1 LWPPWSRAIIGAV
14 KADTHRVSELGEF
27 ALIARLQQELGDQH
41 EAVAMQAAGSRLVL
55 GIGDDA
61 AVWVSAT
68 PAQIATTD
76 TLVEGVHFPHGVP
89 WSDLGWKSL
98 AINVSDVAA
107 LGGTP
112 EYALITLAL
121 PGEFPVRDALDFYRG
136 LAEAGRHFGVVVA
149 GGDMVRAP
157 QFIVTVALTGRP
169 SLAGDGTPLLLRRDA
184 ARAGDAIAV
193 SGCLGDSAGGL
204 RLLTSSLAC
213 PPETAQHLS
222 RAHLRPEPPVELGRA
237 AVAVGLRCAIDVSD
251 GLAQD
256 LGHVCEMSGL
266 GAVVHTDRLPISEH
280 LQRAF
285 PEEATALAA
294 AGGEDYELLL
304 TGPVRAL
311 EELGRRVKVPL
322 TIIGE
327 MVAEEPHRPRF
338 LDSRGREI
346 ALADAGWD
354 HFAVR
359 GH

>member
-1 LWPPWSRAIIGAV
+1 MAAQP
-14 KADTHRVSELGEF
+14 AD
-27 ALIARLQQELGDQH
+27 
-41 EAVAMQAAGSRLVL
+41 SRLVL

-61 AVWVSAT
+61 AVWVSPT

-76 TLVEGVHFPHGVP
+76 TLVEGVHFLPGVP

-112 EYALITLAL
+112 QYALITLAL
-121 PGEFPVRDALDFYRG
+121 PGEFLVGDVLDFYRG

-169 SLAGDGTPLLLRRDA
+169 SLADDGTPLLLRRDA
-184 ARAGDAIAV
+184 ARPGDAIAV
-193 SGCLGDSAGGL
+193 SGYLGDSAAGL
-204 RLLTSSLAC
+204 RLLTGSVDC
-213 PPETAQHLS
+213 PPQAAEHLR
-222 RAHLRPEPPVELGRA
+222 RAHLRPDPPIDLGRA
-237 AVAVGLRCAIDVSD
+237 AVAAGVRCAIDVSD

-256 LGHVCEMSGL
+256 LGHICEMSGL
-266 GAVVHTDRLPISEH
+266 GAVVHADRLPISEH
-280 LQRAF
+280 LRRAF
-285 PEEATALAA
+285 PEEATTLAS

-304 TGPVRAL
+304 TGPAGTL
-311 EELGRRVKVPL
+311 EELGRLTSVPL
-322 TIIGE
+322 TVIGE
-327 MVAEEPHRPRF
+327 MLADGTQRPRF

-346 ALADAGWD
+346 ALAKAGWD

-359 GH
+359 GR

>member
-1 LWPPWSRAIIGAV
+1 V
-14 KADTHRVSELGEF
+14 KADGQTVSDIGEF
-27 ALIARLQQELGDQH
+27 ALIARLQEELGDQ
-41 EAVAMQAAGSRLVL
+41 AVAAAKLGAGSRLLL

-61 AVWVSAT
+61 AVWLGAT

-76 TLVEGVHFPHGVP
+76 TLVEGVHFPPGVP

-121 PGEFPVRDALDFYRG
+121 PGEFLVRDVLDFYRG

-149 GGDMVRAP
+149 GGDIVRAP

-169 SLAGDGTPLLLRRDA
+169 SLSDDGTPILLRRDA

-193 SGCLGDSAGGL
+193 SGHLGDSAAGL
-204 RLLTSSLAC
+204 RLLTESVDC
-213 PPETAQHLS
+213 PPDSADYLR
-222 RAHLRPEPPVELGRA
+222 RAHLRPDPPVELGRA
-237 AVAVGLRCAIDVSD
+237 AVAAGLRCGIDVSD

-266 GAVVHTDRLPISEH
+266 GAIVRADRLPVSDH
-280 LQRAF
+280 LRRAF

-294 AGGEDYELLL
+294 AGGEDYQLLL
-304 TGPVRAL
+304 TGPVETL
-311 EELGRRVKVPL
+311 EDLSRQATVPL
-322 TIIGE
+322 TVVGE
-327 MVAEEPHRPRF
+327 MVGEEERWPRF
-338 LDSRGREI
+338 LDSRGQEI
-346 ALADAGWD
+346 ALPVAGWD
-354 HFAVR
+354 HFAAR
-359 GH
+359 GRRR